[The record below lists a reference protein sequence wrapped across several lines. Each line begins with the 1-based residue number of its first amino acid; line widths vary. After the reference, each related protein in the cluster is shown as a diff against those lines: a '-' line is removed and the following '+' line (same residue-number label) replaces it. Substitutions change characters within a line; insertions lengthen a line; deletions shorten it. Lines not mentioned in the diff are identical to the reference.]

1 MRNGPFLIKNEAFL
15 MRNGVFLTKNGS
27 FLAKNRM
34 FLIRDRSFLTK
45 NGSFL
50 IRNTVFQT
58 LKRVFL
64 AVSKPFLGKKDR
76 KGEKTMASSG
86 NWLPGD
92 REGQL
97 NMAKVWYSVVQSR
110 GGTWG
115 IPPQTMTDLQTA
127 ANDAEIVLQ
136 TAQSSDR
143 TPAITTE
150 CQRLFGELVAK
161 MRFIKD
167 RYFKTPPLVDEDY
180 TALLLKVPDTT
191 RSPRGTPK
199 AQMTAEIGRSGTA
212 MLILHYKYAEGTE
225 SLADPHTDIRYQV
238 RYGVLPPP
246 GIPPAGKDLTKV
258 PTEPEELPIV
268 FSTKRK
274 KDIINFD
281 PADSGK
287 TAYFDIRIEN
297 GVDAYGPW
305 CPIFHAIVP

>member
-1 MRNGPFLIKNEAFL
+1 
-15 MRNGVFLTKNGS
+15 
-27 FLAKNRM
+27 
-34 FLIRDRSFLTK
+34 
-45 NGSFL
+45 
-50 IRNTVFQT
+50 
-58 LKRVFL
+58 
-64 AVSKPFLGKKDR
+64 
-76 KGEKTMASSG
+76 MASSG

-97 NMAKVWYSVVQSR
+97 NMAKVWYSIVQTR

-115 IPPQTMTDLQTA
+115 IPPATMMDLQTA
-127 ANDAEIVLQ
+127 TGNAETVFQ

-180 TALLLKVPDTT
+180 TALLLKVPDST

-225 SLADPHTDIRYQV
+225 ALADPHTDVRYQV

-246 GIPPAGKDLTKV
+246 GIVPAGTDLTKA

-268 FSTKRK
+268 FATKRK

>member
-1 MRNGPFLIKNEAFL
+1 
-15 MRNGVFLTKNGS
+15 
-27 FLAKNRM
+27 
-34 FLIRDRSFLTK
+34 
-45 NGSFL
+45 
-50 IRNTVFQT
+50 
-58 LKRVFL
+58 
-64 AVSKPFLGKKDR
+64 
-76 KGEKTMASSG
+76 MASSG

-127 ANDAEIVLQ
+127 TSNAEIVLQ
-136 TAQSSDR
+136 TALSSDR

-191 RSPRGTPK
+191 KTPRGAPK

-225 SLADPHTDIRYQV
+225 SLANPHTDVRYKV

-258 PTEPEELPIV
+258 PTEAEDLPIV
-268 FSTKRK
+268 FDTKRK

-281 PADSGK
+281 LTDSGK
-287 TAYFDIRIEN
+287 TAYFGIRIEN